1 MILLKFNTTNYI
13 TYIIS
18 IIKYFIKKVIFKWSF
33 KFFKFIYKK
42 YLFYNYD
49 RFINLIHSIKCS
61 IFFFNLQNIEIDRKD
76 KLQNI
81 LIALPFLSNLY
92 ICITR

>member
-49 RFINLIHSIKCS
+49 RFINLIHPIKCS
-61 IFFFNLQNIEIDRKD
+61 IFFFLICKIL
-76 KLQNI
+76 KLTEKTNCKI
-81 LIALPFLSNLY
+81 F
-92 ICITR
+92 